1 MNADTEIPEISDL
14 QADMLAEEAL
24 RELGETLLDEPDE
37 YADQC
42 DFAGCYPWLAEVM
55 QPHPHDNEMQGAPH
69 SGNPPEDDSF
79 YTC

>member
-1 MNADTEIPEISDL
+1 MSADMEIPEISDL
-14 QADMLAEEAL
+14 PADMLAAEAL

-55 QPHPHDNEMQGAPH
+55 RSHLHDNEIQGVPH
-69 SGNPPEDDSF
+69 SGNLPEDDSF